1 MAQCPFCKGQ
11 VTEAIIIHG
20 GTCPHC
26 FGDIP
31 GEESATDP
39 GEPVK
44 QQLRQEAI
52 QHARKRALAP
62 VMVMVPLFLVAV
74 VVAWMVLQPPPV
86 VEPLVIDDFGQEFT
100 FKAWE
105 GEAVAKV
112 DAQPGKK
119 DPRVAAEVNRSTADA
134 RNVAAEKPLKQVV
147 EGGVA
152 LDGPRQVGQVTAP
165 GEAAKVDRPAS
176 AQADPGAAGSAG
188 LADITASVE
197 RKSAVLTDRSDIQ
210 RAVKDVL
217 RARGGQL
224 QQCYDRALKSNPTL
238 GGVWRVS
245 FTISREGTFTGVK
258 AQPTGQSDSGFERCV
273 ADQVGAWS
281 LRGQLQEPMPVTLP
295 LTFQPS

>member
-74 VVAWMVLQPPPV
+74 VGAWVVLQPPPV

-105 GEAVAKV
+105 GEKVANVEAERGRKEPK
-112 DAQPGKK
+112 A
-119 DPRVAAEVNRSTADA
+119 AAEVNRSGVDA
-134 RNVAAEKPLKQVV
+134 RNDAADKPLKQVV

-152 LDGPRQVGQVTAP
+152 LDGPRQIGQVAAP
-165 GEAAKVDRPAS
+165 GDAAKVDRPATG
-176 AQADPGAAGSAG
+176 QADPGGAGSAG
-188 LADITASVE
+188 LADINASVQ
-197 RKSAVLTDRSDIQ
+197 RTAGTLIDRGDIQ

-224 QQCYDRALKSNPTL
+224 QQCYDRALKANPTL

-258 AQPTGQSDSGFERCV
+258 AQPTGQSDAGFERCV
-273 ADQVGAWS
+273 AEQVGAWS
-281 LRGQLQEPMPVTLP
+281 LRGKLQEPMPVTLP